1 MVLGNHH
8 FEKNRKIVHC
18 RCCEHLRGHA
28 EERGGLQSLNW
39 MMGKRVGNLNFH
51 GKINK
56 VFLYAVDF
64 LYDPL

>member
-1 MVLGNHH
+1 MQKSV
-8 FEKNRKIVHC
+8 
-18 RCCEHLRGHA
+18 
-28 EERGGLQSLNW
+28 GGLQSLNW